1 MGLLEIAAE
10 LGHLSLTLLVQLNL
24 GRGGS
29 SGLSE
34 ALSHVLKTASQVGPL
49 ALGLGASLPLGLR
62 LLLELLNMGLVLLDG
77 LLALSSQALLVIKLG
92 EEDAGVL
99 LLALDDGL
107 LDNLRLTLNRPPLHL
122 HVGAATLL
130 LLQRGLQL
138 VQGAHELALDL
149 VEMSHFVLG
158 GGQILSG
165 LGCVLAD
172 VLLLLVQLVDGGPPP
187 PCSALWRACGAPPP
201 SSLLPSSRC
210 CSPW

>member
-1 MGLLEIAAE
+1 
-10 LGHLSLTLLVQLNL
+10 
-24 GRGGS
+24 
-29 SGLSE
+29 
-34 ALSHVLKTASQVGPL
+34 
-49 ALGLGASLPLGLR
+49 
-62 LLLELLNMGLVLLDG
+62 MGLVLLDG

-122 HVGAATLL
+122 QVGAATLL

>member
-1 MGLLEIAAE
+1 MALLQIFPQLSNFSLA
-10 LGHLSLTLLVQLNL
+10 LLIQLHLSRSRATRLVQAVAETLHLPSKIRSLPLRL
-24 GRGGS
+24 GPG
-29 SGLSE
+29 
-34 ALSHVLKTASQVGPL
+34 
-49 ALGLGASLPLGLR
+49 LPLGLQ

-122 HVGAATLL
+122 QVGAATLL